1 MNRNACLAGTAT
13 ALIGRPFTWMS
24 ARSGADDMSKFQKRS
39 RVSRTERR
47 SGGHPALPSLTLRIF
62 NRIARRLKQM
72 IVLRAHA
79 RLLRRTADTYDHER
93 RRDESNAD
101 QGETP
106 RDVSDASR
114 PGEHRSDQG
123 AARRPDHGRLRVATG

>member
-47 SGGHPALPSLTLRIF
+47 SGRHPALPSLTLRIW
-62 NRIARRLKQM
+62 NQIARRLKQM

-79 RLLRRTADTYDHER
+79 RLLQRTANTYDHER
-93 RRDESNAD
+93 RGGESSAD
-101 QGETP
+101 QVEEP
-106 RDVSDASR
+106 RDTSAMHVAHAKI
-114 PGEHRSDQG
+114 GRSN
-123 AARRPDHGRLRVATG
+123 VALDNP